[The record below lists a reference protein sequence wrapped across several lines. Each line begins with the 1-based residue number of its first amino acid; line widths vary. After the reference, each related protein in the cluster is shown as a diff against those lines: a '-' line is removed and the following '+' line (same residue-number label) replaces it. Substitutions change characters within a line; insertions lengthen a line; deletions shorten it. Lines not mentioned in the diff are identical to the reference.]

1 MTLPLLRPNWPAV
14 PGVGAAMSLREG
26 GVSRGA
32 WAALNLSYSVG
43 DEAAAV
49 TENRRRFETAL
60 PARVCWPWLVHGAD
74 VVQLQADTPH
84 QAEKPADGC
93 WTTERGIAC
102 TVTAADCLPV
112 LFALRDGAA
121 VGAAHAG
128 WRGVVGGVLEAT
140 VAAMCA
146 GTGAA
151 PGDLQAWIGPGIG
164 PRRFEVGEDVLI
176 AFGRSPDA
184 PDVERFVPTADAR
197 GQRRWLADLPRLA
210 RERLGAAGVACIT
223 DSGLCTV
230 EDPSRFFSHRRDRI
244 GGRMA
249 VAIWRD

>member
-1 MTLPLLRPNWPAV
+1 MTLPLLRPDWPAV

-43 DEAAAV
+43 DDAAAV
-49 TENRRRFETAL
+49 TENRLRFEAAL
-60 PARVCWPWLVHGAD
+60 PARVSWPWLVHGAD
-74 VVQLQADTPH
+74 VVQLRADAPR
-84 QAEKPADGC
+84 QAERPADGC
-93 WTTERGIAC
+93 WTAERGMAC

-112 LFALRDGAA
+112 LFALRDGSA

-128 WRGVVGGVLEAT
+128 WRGVVAGVLQAT
-140 VAAMCA
+140 VKALCA

-151 PGDLQAWIGPGIG
+151 PSDLQAWIGPGIG
-164 PRRFEVGEDVLI
+164 PRRFEVGEDVLR
-176 AFGRSPDA
+176 AFGQ
-184 PDVERFVPTADAR
+184 DVAAADPERFVPTTDSR

-210 RERLGAAGVACIT
+210 RERLQAAGVASIT

-230 EDPSRFFSHRRDRI
+230 EDPSRFFSHRRDRV

-249 VAIWRD
+249 AAIWRE